1 MYCPK
6 CGSQNAD
13 ETKFCR
19 GCGVDLSNVLAVIP
33 ATPGVPPTTPRQKR
47 LPFLREESKYYS
59 RWGMSGASS
68 EPQSLAEKQ
77 VELSSAG
84 WRGLI
89 GGLGFL
95 IVAAL
100 SFGISGNLAVL
111 GLFMLVF
118 ATVFLAGGIS
128 RFIQARGLKKLRE
141 SEASG
146 PALTPGQPDYIS
158 PTRRLFETDELT
170 ADPPSVTEHTTT
182 HLR

>member
-1 MYCPK
+1 
-6 CGSQNAD
+6 
-13 ETKFCR
+13 
-19 GCGVDLSNVLAVIP
+19 VDLSNVLAVIP
-33 ATPGVPPTTPRQKR
+33 TTPGVPPPTPQPKR
-47 LPFLREESKYYS
+47 LASLFGQDESKYYS

-128 RFIQARGLKKLRE
+128 RFIQARELKKLRE
-141 SEASG
+141 SEVSG
-146 PALTPGQPDYIS
+146 PALKPGQPDYIS